1 MKITKLCD
9 SIQKTL
15 NQRVL
20 EYSLCENESE
30 DGKLYGIQLASNSK
44 NSNEKITIENI
55 SSKKD
60 FVVNLINILHE
71 NCIDTIH
78 FKDIVE
84 DYIDTLNY

>member
-30 DGKLYGIQLASNSK
+30 NGKSYGIQLVSNSR
-44 NSNEKITIENI
+44 NSNEKIIIENI

-60 FVVNLINILHE
+60 FVINLINILHE